1 MTTLYSSI
9 EAAEVRC
16 SKPDH
21 CKNCRKRHA
30 WFSRNS
36 KPVSLWS
43 MDVLEMYW
51 MCDLCGYCN
60 NPVLYANKHTLH
72 PLLTEAQS
80 NAMEDARWEKN
91 LTLKDIAAKTGISV
105 SKLWDVECRRD
116 APTPDDWR
124 AIKDALGMGRQD
136 QP

>member
-16 SKPDH
+16 SKPEH
-21 CKNCRKRHA
+21 CKNCRKRHGY
-30 WFSRNS
+30 FTRHS

-60 NPVLYANKHTLH
+60 NSILYANKHSQY
-72 PLLTEAQS
+72 PLLTETQA
-80 NAMEDARWEKN
+80 NDMEDKRWAKS

-105 SKLWDVECRRD
+105 SRLSDFERRHD
-116 APTPDDWR
+116 APTPEEWG
-124 AIKDALGMGRQD
+124 AIMEALSQ
-136 QP
+136 